1 MMMKPLALAAA
12 LVLVGCAQPGPKP
25 LYQWAGYQNS
35 VYQYMKSNGSEP
47 GAQIAALEAQI
58 EKNKVANEA
67 NPPGMRAHL
76 ALLYGKTGDD
86 VAAQRHL
93 EAERVQFPESAAYVD
108 FLLKNTKKDAGKS
121 ATGATNAAA
130 APIAPAQAASQS
142 KT

>member
-1 MMMKPLALAAA
+1 MMKKTLALAAA
-12 LVLVGCAQPGPKP
+12 LALVGCAQPGPKP

-76 ALLYGKTGDD
+76 ALLYSKTGDD

-93 EAERVQFPESAAYVD
+93 EAERAQFPESAAYVD
-108 FLLKNTKKDAGKS
+108 FLLKNTKKDAGKAAAS
-121 ATGATNAAA
+121 AT
-130 APIAPAQAASQS
+130 APAQAASQPR
-142 KT
+142 T

>member
-1 MMMKPLALAAA
+1 MMKKMSALVAALA
-12 LVLVGCAQPGPKP
+12 LVGCAQPGPKP
-25 LYQWAGYQNS
+25 LYQWAGYQNA
-35 VYQYMKSNGSEP
+35 VYQHMKSNGAEP

-76 ALLYGKTGDD
+76 ALLYAKTGDD

-93 EAERVQFPESAAYVD
+93 EAERAQFPESAAYVD
-108 FLLKNTKKDAGKS
+108 FLLKTKKEAGKS
-121 ATGATNAAA
+121 SAT
-130 APIAPAQAASQS
+130 APAPAASQS

>member
-1 MMMKPLALAAA
+1 MKKILALVAA
-12 LVLVGCAQPGPKP
+12 LALVGCAQPGPKP

-76 ALLYGKTGDD
+76 ALLYSKTGDD

-93 EAERVQFPESAAYVD
+93 EAERAQFPESAAYVD
-108 FLLKNTKKDAGKS
+108 FLLKSSKKDAGKS
-121 ATGATNAAA
+121 ATSAAA
-130 APIAPAQAASQS
+130 APTAPAQAASQP

>member
-1 MMMKPLALAAA
+1 MMKKTLALAAA
-12 LVLVGCAQPGPKP
+12 LALVGCAQPGPKP

-76 ALLYGKTGDD
+76 ALLYSKTGDD

-93 EAERVQFPESAAYVD
+93 EAERAQFPESAAYVD
-108 FLLKNTKKDAGKS
+108 FLLKTKKDPGKS
-121 ATGATNAAA
+121 AAT
-130 APIAPAQAASQS
+130 APAPAASQS
-142 KT
+142 RT

>member
-1 MMMKPLALAAA
+1 MMKKMSA
-12 LVLVGCAQPGPKP
+12 LVAVFALVGCAQPGPKP
-25 LYQWAGYQNS
+25 LYQWAGYQNA
-35 VYQYMKSNGSEP
+35 VYQHLKTNGGES

-76 ALLYGKTGDD
+76 ALLYAKTGDD

-93 EAERVQFPESAAYVD
+93 EAERAQFPESAAYVD
-108 FLLKNTKKDAGKS
+108 FLLKAKKEAGKS
-121 ATGATNAAA
+121 STA
-130 APIAPAQAASQS
+130 APAPAASQS